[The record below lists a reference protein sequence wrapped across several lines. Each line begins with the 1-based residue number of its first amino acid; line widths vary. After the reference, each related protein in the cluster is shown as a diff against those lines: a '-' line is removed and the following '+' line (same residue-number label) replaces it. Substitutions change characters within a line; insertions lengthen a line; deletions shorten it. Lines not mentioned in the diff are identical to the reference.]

1 MTRPIAVLRPEPGN
15 RATAAA
21 IEAAGHRAIRL
32 PLFEARPLPWEVPEA
47 EDYDALIVTSANA
60 MRHGGPGLAR
70 LLALPVHAVGD
81 ATAASARRA
90 GFEVVQAGASGSA
103 ELLDV
108 AEAAGVR
115 RALHL
120 AGRERLVDRG
130 GIIADVRT
138 VYASEALPVSAE
150 AASQLE
156 GAVAL
161 LHSARAGKRLA
172 EIADAHRLDR
182 SRIAL
187 VAISARAGGTAGDG
201 WEQLIVPGGPGG
213 EGLVEAAAAL
223 AD

>member
-1 MTRPIAVLRPEPGN
+1 MSRAIAVLRPEPGN
-15 RATAAA
+15 RVTAIA

-32 PLFEARPLPWEVPEA
+32 PLFEARPLPWDIPDA

-60 MRHGGPGLAR
+60 LRHGGRGLVQ
-70 LLALPVHAVGD
+70 LLSLPVHAVGD
-81 ATAASARRA
+81 ATAAAARRA
-90 GFEVVQAGASGSA
+90 GFEVVQTGRAGSA

-120 AGRERLVDRG
+120 AGRERLVDPG
-130 GIIADVRT
+130 GIVADVRI
-138 VYASEALPVSAE
+138 VYASEVVPISAE
-150 AASQLE
+150 AAASLE

-161 LHSARAGKRLA
+161 LHSARAGKQLA
-172 EIADAHRLDR
+172 EIADTHSLDR
-182 SRIAL
+182 GRIML
-187 VAISARAGGTAGDG
+187 VAISMRAAEAAGTG
-201 WEQLIVPGGPGG
+201 WEQVIVPDGAGG

>member
-1 MTRPIAVLRPEPGN
+1 VTRPIAVLRPEPGN
-15 RATAAA
+15 RVTAIAV
-21 IEAAGHRAIRL
+21 EAAGHRAIRL

-47 EDYDALIVTSANA
+47 DDYDALIVTSANA
-60 MRHGGPGLAR
+60 MRHGGPGLVR
-70 LLALPVHAVGD
+70 LLALPVHAVGE
-81 ATAASARRA
+81 ATAAAARRM
-90 GFEVVQAGASGSA
+90 GIDVVQTGTAGSA

-120 AGRERLVDRG
+120 AGRERLVDPG
-130 GIIADVRT
+130 GIVADVRI
-138 VYASEALPVSAE
+138 VYASEALPVFAG

-161 LHSARAGKRLA
+161 LHSARAARRLA
-172 EIADAHRLDR
+172 EIADMHALDR

-187 VAISARAGGTAGDG
+187 VAISPRAAEAAGSG
-201 WEQLIVPGGPGG
+201 WECVVTPEGAGG
-213 EGLVEAAAAL
+213 EGLVEAAIAL